1 MCGHTHDVVIYSKFC
16 QNLLL
21 HFGWDHEDLNF
32 AIPITLAIGFFTTA
46 YMQAVIIIIIQPRNL
61 LDEDSILGYKSDTGE
76 RPRTTV
82 T

>member
-1 MCGHTHDVVIYSKFC
+1 
-16 QNLLL
+16 
-21 HFGWDHEDLNF
+21 
-32 AIPITLAIGFFTTA
+32 
-46 YMQAVIIIIIQPRNL
+46 VIIIIIQPRNL